1 VSCLPKS
8 VLTHFLHKSVISSQL
23 PWMLKMMNTSG
34 SFSENSR
41 LHLSFFHHKVLPL
54 ARHYDTLSGED
65 PAKFL
70 FYKGRVPADFA
81 SAFPMLAPVLV
92 RAMNDERYPELVVS
106 QTMCSEASENALGN
120 TLIATI
126 LSFSF
131 RSL

>member
-1 VSCLPKS
+1 
-8 VLTHFLHKSVISSQL
+8 
-23 PWMLKMMNTSG
+23 MMNTSG

-41 LHLSFFHHKVLPL
+41 LHLSFFHRKVLPL
-54 ARHYDTLSGED
+54 ARHHDTLSGKD

-70 FYKGRVPADFA
+70 FYKGRVLGLWSLFPCFCRRPADFA
-81 SAFPMLAPVLV
+81 SAFPILAPVLV